1 MTFCKLRY
9 AGVHQDVREDPE
21 LDNKML
27 NVVEWIQ
34 NKTDKVLK
42 LKLKELKLKRSLE
55 KSGGVK
61 SKQKESL

>member
-1 MTFCKLRY
+1 M
-9 AGVHQDVREDPE
+9 REDPE

-42 LKLKELKLKRSLE
+42 LKLKELKLKRSWK

-61 SKQKESL
+61 SKHNKESL